1 VYKGITAYL
10 PVGSIIFMLLIMC
23 GLHFNGL
30 DPEVVAHD
38 KLIKGKSG
46 YLNFPFWI
54 ARAAI
59 FLVGWNYYRYKSS
72 TK

>member
-1 VYKGITAYL
+1 L
-10 PVGSIIFMLLIMC
+10 W
-23 GLHFNGL
+23 L

-38 KLIKGKSG
+38 KLIAAKSG

-59 FLVGWNYYRYKSS
+59 FLVGWNYYRFKSVQNDLAQDE
-72 TK
+72 